1 MGGDATDRYRPT
13 DVDVTEDHAG
23 RLWARRGG
31 MQRIRIHENVCSA
44 NDDCDNCDRYDNYGS
59 YGSYGY
65 HAAAA
70 NNHRGRHR
78 HGGGGADSRGGAV
91 GTRAGQ

>member
-23 RLWARRGG
+23 RPWARRGG
-31 MQRIRIHENVCSA
+31 LQRIRIHDNVCSA
-44 NDDCDNCDRYDNYGS
+44 NDDYDDYDRYDDY
-59 YGSYGY
+59 Y
-65 HAAAA
+65 AAAA
-70 NNHRGRHR
+70 NNHRGRHG
-78 HGGGGADSRGGAV
+78 HGGGGTDSRRGVV